1 MGRAMCRNGQKRQ
14 RQRHRL
20 RFRFRRGICTSV
32 FGALILAG
40 VLVATPLVAE
50 GARDALWEIVSACMD
65 PSVADYCR
73 QCRWPRIEAA
83 CTQDI
88 KCKDTSEV
96 WAETRDY
103 VVIRDIKMCGCPQG
117 FVHGLA
123 IPRARVTGIED
134 PHRPDGIWRF
144 AWDAAQKRIGDEF
157 AVALVVNPPRLR
169 SQDQLHVHI
178 LRLKNDARQ
187 RFAGLPASRIEDLD
201 GVWRAAS
208 QSAAEMNLHDYGVLV
223 VRDLDGG
230 FMVRVEKDS
239 PELLYTD
246 WTCR

>member
-1 MGRAMCRNGQKRQ
+1 MERMMYRNGQKSQ
-14 RQRHRL
+14 RQRLH
-20 RFRFRRGICTSV
+20 FRFRRGIRTLV
-32 FGALILAG
+32 FGVLIIAG
-40 VLVATPLVAE
+40 VLVATPPVAA
-50 GARDALWEIVSACMD
+50 GARDALWEIVSTCMD

-83 CTQDI
+83 CTQDR
-88 KCKDTSEV
+88 KCKDTTEV

-134 PHRPDGIWRF
+134 PLRPDGIWRF
-144 AWDAAQKRIGDEF
+144 AWDVAQKRISDES
-157 AVALVVNPPRLR
+157 AIALVVNPPRLR

-178 LRLKNDARQ
+178 LRLKNDFRQ
-187 RFAGLPASRIEDLD
+187 RFARLPASRIEDLD
-201 GVWRAAS
+201 GAWRAAS
-208 QSAAEMNLHDYGVLV
+208 QIAAEMNLHDYGVLV
-223 VRDLDGG
+223 VRHPDGG

-239 PELLYTD
+239 PERLYTD